1 MKIIMKGLI
10 FCGVILG
17 AMFVASV
24 QKANAQEDAEIRTG
38 DVRCP
43 AEVKE
48 DRTGTIT
55 VRVRNT
61 GETTWRGKG
70 KYFLKITI
78 PRGPSGSGVQ
88 RDELQPFTVLQDDV
102 TPREYHTFS
111 IKIEGPSYTGTY
123 TLQFQM
129 ANNNQTF
136 GDARTCTIQ
145 VVR

>member
-1 MKIIMKGLI
+1 MNFRLLVSV
-10 FCGVILG
+10 CILL
-17 AMFVASV
+17 AAVFAITV
-24 QKANAQEDAEIRTG
+24 QTANAQEDAEIRTS

-43 AEVKE
+43 AEIKE
-48 DRTGTIT
+48 NRTGTIT
-55 VRVRNT
+55 VRVRNN
-61 GETTWRGKG
+61 GQTTWRGKG

-78 PRGPSGSGVQ
+78 PRGPSGSAVQ

-102 TPREYHTFS
+102 APREYHTFS

-145 VVR
+145 VIR